1 VTFRYCCGP
10 AFAGIDNLNA
20 SPVPPEINR
29 SKKAGGP
36 AAYDKTIQHVALNPL
51 MQAIM
56 DDTFKTVLRGRLGH
70 PQR

>member
-29 SKKAGGP
+29 SKKAGGS
-36 AAYDKTIQHVALNPL
+36 AAYDKTILVQRFTRGNPG
-51 MQAIM
+51 
-56 DDTFKTVLRGRLGH
+56 RGRL
-70 PQR
+70 R